1 MQPSAQPGF
10 IPGVPAGQPIQP
22 ITKLPTA
29 KKPSKKLP
37 LIIAGSLV
45 GLLVIITVGAV
56 LLSGGDKQPVQ
67 QNTNQTQ
74 GLEGPQPAA
83 AIDVEQANNAIT
95 QDVTGH
101 DNTKDFPDDMLTDQS
116 LGL

>member
-1 MQPSAQPGF
+1 MQPGF
-10 IPGVPAGQPIQP
+10 LQTPEAPNQPIQP
-22 ITKLPTA
+22 ITKLSTN

-37 LIIAGSLV
+37 LIIAGSVVGVLV
-45 GLLVIITVGAV
+45 LITLGAV
-56 LLSGGDKQPVQ
+56 LLSGGNKQPVQ
-67 QNTNQTQ
+67 NNTNQTQ
-74 GLEGPQPAA
+74 AAEGPQPAS

>member
-1 MQPSAQPGF
+1 MFGGVNPPQPGF
-10 IPGVPAGQPIQP
+10 PQAPIQP
-22 ITKLPTA
+22 ITKLPTS

-37 LIIAGSLV
+37 LIIGGAIV
-45 GLLVIITVGAV
+45 GILLLITIGAV
-56 LLSGGDKQPVQ
+56 LLSSGSKKPVQ
-67 QNTNQTQ
+67 QDAPQTQ
-74 GLEGPQPAA
+74 GLEGPQPAT

-101 DNTKDFPDDMLTDQS
+101 DNTKDFPDDMLSDKA